1 MGQQKEAHV
10 DLIEAFRP
18 VLEEYRRL
26 IVQDVVE
33 LLDQRREAT
42 ANRKMITI
50 KEAAQYLGRTVPA
63 LRAMIHRREI
73 PCKRIGRRIFFDL
86 KELDRWIAVHIA

>member
-1 MGQQKEAHV
+1 VREAHV

-26 IVQDVVE
+26 ILQDVVE
-33 LLDQRREAT
+33 LLEQRREAT
-42 ANRKMITI
+42 VNRKMITI
-50 KEAAQYLGRTVPA
+50 REAAQYLGRTVPA

-73 PCKRIGRRIFFDL
+73 PFKRIGRRVFFEL
-86 KELDRWIAVHIA
+86 KELDRWIAVHTA